1 MCGKRPGIKGLCG
14 SSSRRIMAAM
24 ADAHRFSPSAGWD
37 EVRQLL
43 GREMQL
49 LVAIAGVFFLLPGLV
64 LSFMLPP
71 IEDLTSLNAIV
82 AVLQPYLPLIFVI
95 SLIQMVGQLAIWSL
109 VMAGGRQTVGEAIK
123 AGLLFL
129 PFYFLINL
137 SSNIIVGLG
146 LLLFILPGLY
156 LATRL
161 APIGVAAISENI
173 RNPMTA
179 IQRSFAVT
187 KGNALPIFAFI
198 LIVGIV
204 YFLISIVCALVFG
217 TVFAL
222 LGLDMELGGT
232 GTVLLAVISGLVS
245 AAGTTIFTLMAVVIY
260 RQLTDTSPTSSSA
273 PDVFS

>member
-1 MCGKRPGIKGLCG
+1 
-14 SSSRRIMAAM
+14 M
-24 ADAHRFSPSAGWD
+24 ADRKRFSPSAGWD
-37 EVRQLL
+37 EVRQLV

-71 IEDLTSLNAIV
+71 IEDISRLDAVV
-82 AVLQPYLPLIFVI
+82 AVLQPYLPLIFLI

-109 VMAGGRQTVGEAIK
+109 VMADGRQTVGEAIK

-146 LLLFILPGLY
+146 LLLFIVPGLY

-161 APIGVAAISENI
+161 APIGVIAIVENI
-173 RNPMTA
+173 RNPITA

-187 KGNALPIFAFI
+187 KDNALPVFAFI
-198 LIVGIV
+198 LIVGVV
-204 YFLISIVCALVFG
+204 YFLISLVCSLVFG
-217 TVFAL
+217 NVFAL
-222 LGLDMELGGT
+222 FGLDMGMGGT
-232 GTVLLAVISGLVS
+232 GAAVLAVISGLVS
-245 AAGTTIFTLMAVVIY
+245 AAGTTVFTLMAVVIY
-260 RQLTDTSPTSSSA
+260 RQLTNSSTPS
-273 PDVFS
+273 VFA